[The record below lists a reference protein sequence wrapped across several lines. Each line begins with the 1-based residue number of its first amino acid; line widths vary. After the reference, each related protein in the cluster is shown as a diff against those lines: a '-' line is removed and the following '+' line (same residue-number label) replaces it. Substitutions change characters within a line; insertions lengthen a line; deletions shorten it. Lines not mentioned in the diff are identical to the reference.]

1 MPADKLGR
9 YITSQAFFDR
19 AKAAVTEAVR
29 ELEAKGIK
37 PAYIV
42 RESTSEATQA
52 VLADARA
59 RNSSSAF
66 LNDLTKLSR
75 IPGGKRLVDDAAAAI
90 ASVLL
95 LAKTAMPSE
104 ETKFLSA
111 IREQLA
117 QVRKQPIL
125 VEWARV
131 LIESELSSVD
141 VFRDQSI
148 IDDALFARRIEA
160 VRQALLTA

>member
-9 YITSQAFFDR
+9 YITSQAVFDR
-19 AKAAVTEAVR
+19 AKAAVAEAVR

-42 RESTSEATQA
+42 RESTSEATQE
-52 VLADARA
+52 VLAEARA
-59 RNSSSAF
+59 RNSSAAF
-66 LNDLTKLSR
+66 LNNLTKLSR
-75 IPGGKRLVDDAAAAI
+75 MSGGKRLVDDATAAI

-117 QVRKQPIL
+117 QVRERPIL

-131 LIESELSSVD
+131 LIDSELSSDD
-141 VFRDQSI
+141 VFRDRSV